1 LGLIAA
7 LLLSAGVMLALALAA
22 SHDAVRSEH
31 ESAAQ
36 RMAKLFEASLQN
48 AMLKRDLAGLNNII
62 AALGDVPGVAR
73 ARLVEPQGMV
83 RFASQSA
90 VVGTSAH
97 DSLSGLC
104 LTTGCA
110 VPKPKLEWHA
120 SDDGEQ
126 LQIAYPVLNQ
136 TRCMGCHGA
145 PAQHPVNGVLLLD
158 FKPVPAAHLGQRS
171 TWMLVGAGLVALMLF
186 AALMSLTLRRR
197 VAHPLAQ
204 LTATADRLASG
215 DLDARVNSG
224 AEDELGRVSRS
235 FDRMAGR
242 LEHMVGKL
250 QEERRFLQSLV
261 DALPDPVL
269 VIGSDFRIRLA
280 NQAYARLLGH
290 DLGSVV
296 GRCCHQVSK
305 GSNEPCPSTLLNCP
319 VAEIRKRSQPIRS
332 LMTLQKLDGGA
343 VEVDIEAAPFV
354 ASNGERLTVEVMRPL
369 DRSIQFSQQQRL
381 STIGLL
387 ANGVA
392 HEIHNP
398 LASIRLALQACLR
411 GLRREEMP
419 SDELIDYLQ
428 LVDSEIDRCVLT
440 TQRLLQM
447 SQSPSPVLQ
456 PVGVATAIGDV
467 MALLSE
473 EFRERQVTVQMD
485 GMMEDEHVLGD
496 EAELRQVLVNL
507 IHNALHAMPN
517 GGKIHIQTTPTDD
530 GLSLKLSVSDT
541 GSGIAPDDLPLIFMP
556 FFSHRIDGQRGT
568 GLGLAIC
575 KATMERFGGQIDV
588 VSRQNAGSTFTLTL
602 QRVPSSQI
610 TSQKMDSGKGY
621 MPDA

>member
-1 LGLIAA
+1 
-7 LLLSAGVMLALALAA
+7 
-22 SHDAVRSEH
+22 
-31 ESAAQ
+31 
-36 RMAKLFEASLQN
+36 
-48 AMLKRDLAGLNNII
+48 
-62 AALGDVPGVAR
+62 
-73 ARLVEPQGMV
+73 
-83 RFASQSA
+83 
-90 VVGTSAH
+90 
-97 DSLSGLC
+97 
-104 LTTGCA
+104 
-110 VPKPKLEWHA
+110 
-120 SDDGEQ
+120 
-126 LQIAYPVLNQ
+126 
-136 TRCMGCHGA
+136 
-145 PAQHPVNGVLLLD
+145 
-158 FKPVPAAHLGQRS
+158 
-171 TWMLVGAGLVALMLF
+171 
-186 AALMSLTLRRR
+186 
-197 VAHPLAQ
+197 
-204 LTATADRLASG
+204 
-215 DLDARVNSG
+215 
-224 AEDELGRVSRS
+224 
-235 FDRMAGR
+235 
-242 LEHMVGKL
+242 
-250 QEERRFLQSLV
+250 
-261 DALPDPVL
+261 
-269 VIGSDFRIRLA
+269 
-280 NQAYARLLGH
+280 
-290 DLGSVV
+290 
-296 GRCCHQVSK
+296 
-305 GSNEPCPSTLLNCP
+305 
-319 VAEIRKRSQPIRS
+319 
-332 LMTLQKLDGGA
+332 
-343 VEVDIEAAPFV
+343 
-354 ASNGERLTVEVMRPL
+354 
-369 DRSIQFSQQQRL
+369 
-381 STIGLL
+381 
-387 ANGVA
+387 
-392 HEIHNP
+392 
-398 LASIRLALQACLR
+398 
-411 GLRREEMP
+411 MP

-428 LVDSEIDRCVLT
+428 LDDSEIDRCVLT